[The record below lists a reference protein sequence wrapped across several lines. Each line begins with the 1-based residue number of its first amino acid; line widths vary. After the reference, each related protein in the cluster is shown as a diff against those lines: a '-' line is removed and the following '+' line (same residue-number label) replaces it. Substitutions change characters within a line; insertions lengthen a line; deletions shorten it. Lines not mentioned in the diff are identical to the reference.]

1 MRDISLH
8 KIKERKFRL
17 SSGVDI
23 TLKKYC
29 RVFQDDR
36 LGRIS
41 EKAWVVEYTWLER
54 KEHPNASEFTQKVGS
69 FPCGHIGRGIRKL
82 RLTLAREMDSG
93 LARVDDALRPK
104 KRGESFITQEMLKA
118 MPLGIDYAAGPTKLN
133 ELAKS
138 GSVSIEEAE
147 RAVSEFLGNGQKR

>member
-17 SSGVDI
+17 SNGVDI
-23 TLKKYC
+23 TLKKYR

-41 EKAWVVEYTWLER
+41 EKTWVVEYTWLER

-69 FPCGHIGRGIRKL
+69 FPVG
-82 RLTLAREMDSG
+82 TSE
-93 LARVDDALRPK
+93 
-104 KRGESFITQEMLKA
+104 GESA
-118 MPLGIDYAAGPTKLN
+118 
-133 ELAKS
+133 S
-138 GSVSIEEAE
+138 SVSRSPVKWIQ
-147 RAVSEFLGNGQKR
+147 V